1 MLSILHSDKFQS
13 AVSNENIFNLLFHT
27 DEQILEY
34 LMNIHGKFVGFLG
47 PNFYMPNRII

>member
-34 LMNIHGKFVGFLG
+34 LMNNHGKFVGFLG
-47 PNFYMPNRII
+47 PKFTCEI